1 MIQIIL
7 ETQTGEKLPLT
18 RDLGYVIKGIDG
30 LSPQEATVNFS
41 QSIRVYGRT
50 HTGSSMSGRDI
61 TIQLYIEKEPE
72 KARKAIYSIAR
83 PGEQLTVH
91 IIDTDKHYKAS
102 GYVSTVD
109 VGYFESLTTAQ
120 IAVQCESPY
129 LSVDKTTR
137 TIGSNTIK
145 KFQFPIH
152 TNENESFVFG
162 CTQDTT
168 RLVVKNNGEV
178 ETGAVFRLTVSQT
191 VENPIIM
198 DISSGMS
205 MGIKGELKSNEILEI
220 STESG
225 KRKIH
230 IIDRQT
236 GAKTNIL
243 AKKSDIFDWLQ
254 VSTGENIFEVICKGS
269 AKISLECSFTELA
282 LGV

>member
-1 MIQIIL
+1 MIKIIL
-7 ETQTGEKLPLT
+7 ETKTGEKLPLT
-18 RDLGYVIKGIDG
+18 RENGYVIKGIDG
-30 LSPQEATVNFS
+30 LSPQEASLNFS

-50 HTGSSMSGRDI
+50 HTGATIGGRDI
-61 TIQLYIEKEPE
+61 TINLYIEKDPE
-72 KARKAIYSIAR
+72 KARKALYSIAK
-83 PGEQLTVH
+83 PGEQIVIH
-91 IIDTDKHYKAS
+91 ILDTDKHYKAS

-109 VGYFESLTTAQ
+109 VGYFESLMTAQ

-129 LSVDKTTR
+129 LSLDKTTR
-137 TIGSNTIK
+137 LTGSNTIR

-152 TNENESFVFG
+152 TDEKESFVFG

-168 RLVVKNNGEV
+168 RLVVKNEAEV
-178 ETGAVFRLTVSQT
+178 ETGAIFRLTVSQT

-198 DISSGMS
+198 DINTGKS

-225 KRKIH
+225 KRKIQ

-236 GAKTNIL
+236 GKKTTIL
-243 AKKSDIFDWLQ
+243 ARKTAIFDWLQ
-254 VSTGENIFEVICKGS
+254 VSTGENIYEVLCTGS
-269 AKISLECSFTELA
+269 AKITLECSFTEQA

>member
-1 MIQIIL
+1 MINIIL

-30 LSPQEATVNFS
+30 LSPQEATLNFS

-50 HTGSSMSGRDI
+50 HTGATMSGREI

-83 PGEQLTVH
+83 PGEPITVH

-137 TIGSNTIK
+137 ATGSNTIK

-152 TNENESFVFG
+152 TDENESFVFG

-168 RLVVKNNGEV
+168 RLVVKNFGEV
-178 ETGAVFRLTVSQT
+178 ETGAIFRLTVSQT

-198 DISSGMS
+198 NINSGMS
-205 MGIKGELKSNEILEI
+205 MGIKGELSSNEILEI

-230 IIDRQT
+230 IVDRQT

-254 VSTGENIFEVICKGS
+254 VSTGENIFEVICTGS
-269 AKISLECSFTELA
+269 AKITLECTFTEQA